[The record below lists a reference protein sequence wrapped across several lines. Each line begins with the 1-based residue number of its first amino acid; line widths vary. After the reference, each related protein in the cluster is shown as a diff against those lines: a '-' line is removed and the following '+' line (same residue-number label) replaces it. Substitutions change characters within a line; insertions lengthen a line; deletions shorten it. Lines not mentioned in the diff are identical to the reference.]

1 MKALHIFRIMNQNT
15 IISKKAAENVMMMF
29 VCSSLEKKIM
39 FSSKEVANAMA
50 HL

>member
-1 MKALHIFRIMNQNT
+1 MKALHTFRIMNQNT

-29 VCSSLEKKIM
+29 VCSSLKKII